1 MNSDQLLEALNQIA
15 SESSKNE
22 KLALLMDF
30 EAEKGLFREVL
41 RLAYDPF
48 IVFGI
53 LPKAEDAGTGELM
66 FDEVDTLE
74 FLSKL
79 NNREL
84 TGNAAR
90 EALRSQLAQL
100 SEKSGELLIRIL
112 RKDLR
117 AGFSDA

>member
-1 MNSDQLLEALNQIA
+1 
-15 SESSKNE
+15 
-22 KLALLMDF
+22 MDF

-53 LPKAEDAGTGELM
+53 LPKAEDAGTVELM

-90 EALRSQLAQL
+90 EAPRSQLAQL

-117 AGFSDA
+117 AGFSDATINKSRA

>member
-48 IVFGI
+48 IVF
-53 LPKAEDAGTGELM
+53 
-66 FDEVDTLE
+66 E
-74 FLSKL
+74 FCQKQKMQEQGS
-79 NNREL
+79 
-84 TGNAAR
+84 
-90 EALRSQLAQL
+90 
-100 SEKSGELLIRIL
+100 
-112 RKDLR
+112 
-117 AGFSDA
+117 